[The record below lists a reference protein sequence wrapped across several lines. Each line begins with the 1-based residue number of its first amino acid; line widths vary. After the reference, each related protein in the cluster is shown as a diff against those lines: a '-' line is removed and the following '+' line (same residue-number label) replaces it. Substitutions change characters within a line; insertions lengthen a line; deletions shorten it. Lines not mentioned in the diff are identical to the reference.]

1 MVKFILADTYQG
13 RVDPYHQVKYENYH
27 LSTRLLEALVLNEK
41 DFYKDIIDNL
51 YDGVYFV
58 DRDRVITYW
67 NKGAERITGYSA
79 KETLGRACRDNLLN
93 HVTANGIE
101 LCKSNCPLSAVM
113 QDGNPREAE
122 VYLHHKDGH
131 RVPIIVRATAM
142 RDDEGNIIGA
152 IESFSNNRFTI
163 DARHQLKEMR
173 RIAHT
178 DRLTN
183 IGNRQLVEGRLRA
196 VIAECAHTKSSAGL
210 LFMDIDYFKKIN
222 DTYGHMVGDKVL
234 RMVTATFNHSL
245 RATDTIGRWGGEEFI
260 AILKDID
267 NDRDLRHIAEKV
279 RTLVELSRL
288 DLNDQNLTV
297 TISVGATR
305 LRPDDTP
312 ESIVNRAD
320 GLMYQSKKA
329 GRNTVTVG

>member
-1 MVKFILADTYQG
+1 MPD
-13 RVDPYHQVKYENYH
+13 
-27 LSTRLLEALVLNEK
+27 EK

-58 DRDRVITYW
+58 DRDRTITYW
-67 NKGAERITGYSA
+67 NKGAERITGYPA
-79 KETLGRACRDNLLN
+79 TQTVGRACRDNLLN

-101 LCKSNCPLSAVM
+101 LCKNNCPLAAVM
-113 QDGNPREAE
+113 EDGNPREAE
-122 VYLHHKDGH
+122 VYVHHKDGH
-131 RVPIIVRATAM
+131 RVPIIVRATAL
-142 RDDEGNIIGA
+142 RDEEGNIIGA
-152 IESFSNNRFTI
+152 IESFSNNKPVI
-163 DARHQLKEMR
+163 DTRRKLQEMR
-173 RIAHT
+173 HIVHT
-178 DRLTN
+178 DRLTS

-196 VIAECAHTKSSAGL
+196 VIAECAHTKGSAGL
-210 LFMDIDYFKKIN
+210 LFMDIDNFKKVN
-222 DTYGHMVGDKVL
+222 DTYGHLAGDQVL
-234 RMVTATFNHSL
+234 RMVSATFNHSL

-267 NDRDLRHIAEKV
+267 EDEALHMIAEKV
-279 RTLVELSRL
+279 RTLIEFSRL
-288 DLNDQNLTV
+288 DLDDQNLTV
-297 TISVGATR
+297 TISIGATR